1 MASAND
7 QTEKFSCAE
16 TISANIIITSS
27 TFNNNH
33 GIGKEGKVENTQTII
48 WPHASWC
55 ENGEWVR
62 EGGGFYDARVGGGAA
77 GMHEKRNL

>member
-33 GIGKEGKVENTQTII
+33 GKEGEADGRCGMTGGSMDNTRQGTENDEDQLLL
-48 WPHASWC
+48 
-55 ENGEWVR
+55 ENGKKCCI
-62 EGGGFYDARVGGGAA
+62 
-77 GMHEKRNL
+77 M

>member
-33 GIGKEGKVENTQTII
+33 GIGKEGEADGRFGMTGGSMENTRQATENDEDQLLL
-48 WPHASWC
+48 
-55 ENGEWVR
+55 ENGKKCCI
-62 EGGGFYDARVGGGAA
+62 
-77 GMHEKRNL
+77 M

>member
-33 GIGKEGKVENTQTII
+33 GKEGEADGRFGMTGGSMENTRQATNLITENDEDQLLL
-48 WPHASWC
+48 
-55 ENGEWVR
+55 ENGKKCCI
-62 EGGGFYDARVGGGAA
+62 
-77 GMHEKRNL
+77 M

>member
-48 WPHASWC
+48 WPHAS
-55 ENGEWVR
+55 
-62 EGGGFYDARVGGGAA
+62 
-77 GMHEKRNL
+77 